1 MNRFPN
7 ILGEILNI
15 EEEDNDDLDV
25 LYAATRRSEGFSQG
39 WLRRHRGSVP
49 GHRTVNR
56 GRVEGH
62 ERLYRDYFATPCVY
76 EGFFRRRFRMS
87 RHLFLRIVNEVE
99 QYDPYFIQRTDAV
112 GVLGLSSLQKITAA
126 YRILAYGTPADS
138 VDEYIR
144 IGESTAIESLRR
156 FVKAVI
162 AMFGD
167 HYLRSPNNID
177 IARLL
182 QTGEQRGFPGMLGSI
197 DCMHWKWKNCPTAWQ
212 GMYTGHCHEP
222 TIILEAVASQDL
234 WIWHAF
240 FGLPGS
246 LNDINVLDR
255 SPVFTLL
262 ANGHAPPV
270 NYIINGH
277 EYRMG
282 YYLADGIYPN
292 WSTFVKTIPC
302 PQGLKKKHF
311 AKAQESA
318 RKDVERAFGVLQAR
332 FAIVRGPARFWD
344 EEILADIM
352 KACIIMHNM
361 VIEDEGD
368 IGNND
373 FDGSDANP
381 PVQVSHAYTPELED
395 FMQTHYQ
402 IRDSVTHSQLQSDLI
417 EHLWQRHGD

>member
-15 EEEDNDDLDV
+15 EEEDNDDLDM

-39 WLRRHRGSVP
+39 RIRRHHGSVQ
-49 GHRTVNR
+49 GHRMVNR
-56 GRVEGH
+56 DRVEGH

-76 EGFFRRRFRMS
+76 ESFFRKRFRMS
-87 RHLFLRIVNEVE
+87 RPFFPRIVNEIE
-99 QYDPYFIQRTDAV
+99 QYDSYFIQKTDAV

-126 YRILAYGTPADS
+126 YRIFAYGTLADS

-144 IGESTAIESLRR
+144 IGESTTIESLRR
-156 FVKAVI
+156 FVKDVI
-162 AMFGD
+162 AMFGN
-167 HYLRSPNNID
+167 HYLRSPINID

-182 QTGEQRGFPGMLGSI
+182 QTGERRGFPDMLGSI

-222 TIILEAVASQDL
+222 TIILEAAASQDL

-270 NYIINGH
+270 NYIINDH
-277 EYRMG
+277 EYRMR

-302 PQGLKKKHF
+302 PQGLKKKYF

-318 RKDVERAFGVLQAR
+318 RKDVERTFGVVQAR
-332 FAIVRGPARFWD
+332 FAIMRGLARFWD
-344 EEILADIM
+344 EETLADIM
-352 KACIIMHNM
+352 KTCIIMHNM

-381 PVQVSHAYTPELED
+381 SIQVSHAYAPELED
-395 FMQTHYQ
+395 FMQTHY
-402 IRDSVTHSQLQSDLI
+402 
-417 EHLWQRHGD
+417 

>member
-1 MNRFPN
+1 M
-7 ILGEILNI
+7 
-15 EEEDNDDLDV
+15 
-25 LYAATRRSEGFSQG
+25 
-39 WLRRHRGSVP
+39 
-49 GHRTVNR
+49 
-56 GRVEGH
+56 
-62 ERLYRDYFATPCVY
+62 
-76 EGFFRRRFRMS
+76 
-87 RHLFLRIVNEVE
+87 
-99 QYDPYFIQRTDAV
+99 
-112 GVLGLSSLQKITAA
+112 QKITVV
-126 YRILAYGTPADS
+126 YRILAYGTPVDS
-138 VDEYIR
+138 EDEYIR

-156 FVKAVI
+156 FVKSVI

-177 IARLL
+177 IAQLL
-182 QTGEQRGFPGMLGSI
+182 QTGEERGFPGMLGSI

-212 GMYTGHCHEP
+212 GMYTGHCHEQ
-222 TIILEAVASQDL
+222 TIILEVVASQDL

-282 YYLADGIYPN
+282 YYLANGIYPN
-292 WSTFVKTIPC
+292 WLTFVKTISC

-318 RKDVERAFGVLQAR
+318 RKDVERAFGVLQAY
-332 FAIVRGPARFWD
+332 FAIVRGPTRFWD
-344 EEILADIM
+344 EETLADIM

-368 IGNND
+368 IGNNV

-381 PVQVSHAYTPELED
+381 PVKVSHAHTPELED

-402 IRDSVTHSQLQSDLI
+402 IRDSVTHSQLQSNFI
-417 EHLWQRHGD
+417 EYLWQRHGD

>member
-15 EEEDNDDLDV
+15 EEEDNDDLDM

-39 WLRRHRGSVP
+39 RIRRHHGSVQ
-49 GHRTVNR
+49 GHRMVNR
-56 GRVEGH
+56 DRVEGH

-76 EGFFRRRFRMS
+76 ESFFRKRFRMS
-87 RHLFLRIVNEVE
+87 RPFFPRIVNEIE
-99 QYDPYFIQRTDAV
+99 QYDSYFIQKTDAV

-126 YRILAYGTPADS
+126 YRIFAYGTLADS

-156 FVKAVI
+156 FVKDVI
-162 AMFGD
+162 AMFGN
-167 HYLRSPNNID
+167 HYLRSPINID

-182 QTGEQRGFPGMLGSI
+182 QTGERRGFPDMLGSI

-246 LNDINVLDR
+246 LNDINVLDK

-270 NYIINGH
+270 NYIINDH
-277 EYRMG
+277 EYRMR

-302 PQGLKKKHF
+302 PQGLKKKYF

-318 RKDVERAFGVLQAR
+318 RKDVERTFGVVQAR
-332 FAIVRGPARFWD
+332 FAIMRGLARFWD
-344 EEILADIM
+344 EETLADIM
-352 KACIIMHNM
+352 KTCIIMHNM

-368 IGNND
+368 IDNND

-381 PVQVSHAYTPELED
+381 SIQVSHAYAPELED
-395 FMQTHYQ
+395 FMQTHY
-402 IRDSVTHSQLQSDLI
+402 
-417 EHLWQRHGD
+417 

>member
-1 MNRFPN
+1 M
-7 ILGEILNI
+7 
-15 EEEDNDDLDV
+15 
-25 LYAATRRSEGFSQG
+25 LYVATRRSEGFSQG
-39 WLRRHRGSVP
+39 RIRRHRGSVP
-49 GHRTVNR
+49 GHKRVNR
-56 GRVEGH
+56 DRVEGH

-76 EGFFRRRFRMS
+76 ESFFRRRFRMS
-87 RHLFLRIVNEVE
+87 RPLFLRIVNEVE
-99 QYDPYFIQRTDAV
+99 QYNPYFIQRTYAI
-112 GVLGLSSLQKITAA
+112 GVLGFSSIQKITIA
-126 YRILAYGTPADS
+126 YRILAYGTPTDS

-156 FVKAVI
+156 FVKIVI

-167 HYLRSPNNID
+167 HYLRSLNNID

-182 QTGEQRGFPGMLGSI
+182 QTGKQRGFPGMLGSI
-197 DCMHWKWKNCPTAWQ
+197 DCMLWKWKNCPTTWQ
-212 GMYTGHCHEP
+212 GMNTGHCHEQ

-240 FGLPGS
+240 FRLPGS

-255 SPVFTLL
+255 SPLFTLL
-262 ANGHAPPV
+262 ANGRAPLV

-282 YYLADGIYPN
+282 YYLTDGIYPN

-311 AKAQESA
+311 AKAQELA
-318 RKDVERAFGVLQAR
+318 RKDVEWAFGVLQAR

-344 EEILADIM
+344 EETLADIM
-352 KACIIMHNM
+352 KVCIIMHNM
-361 VIEDEGD
+361 FIEDEGD
-368 IGNND
+368 IDNID

-381 PVQVSHAYTPELED
+381 PLEVSHSYTPELAD
-395 FMQTHYQ
+395 FMQIHYQ
-402 IRDSVTHSQLQSDLI
+402 IRDSATHSQLQSNLI
-417 EHLWQRHGD
+417 EHLWERHGE

>member
-1 MNRFPN
+1 M
-7 ILGEILNI
+7 
-15 EEEDNDDLDV
+15 
-25 LYAATRRSEGFSQG
+25 
-39 WLRRHRGSVP
+39 
-49 GHRTVNR
+49 VNR
-56 GRVEGH
+56 DRVEGH
-62 ERLYRDYFATPCVY
+62 GRLYHDYFATPYAY
-76 EGFFRRRFRMS
+76 ESFFRRRFRMS
-87 RHLFLRIVNEVE
+87 RPLFLRIVNEVE
-99 QYDPYFIQRTDAV
+99 QYDPYFIQRTNAI
-112 GVLGLSSLQKITAA
+112 GVLDLSSLQKITAA
-126 YRILAYGTPADS
+126 YKILAYGTPADF

-167 HYLRSPNNID
+167 HYLRSPNSID

-182 QTGEQRGFPGMLGSI
+182 QTGEQRGFPDMLGSI

-212 GMYTGHCHEP
+212 GMYTGHCHKP

-240 FGLPGS
+240 FGLLGS
-246 LNDINVLDR
+246 LNDINVLHR

-292 WSTFVKTIPC
+292 WSTFVKIIPC
-302 PQGLKKKHF
+302 PQGLKKTHF
-311 AKAQESA
+311 AKAQELA

-332 FAIVRGPARFWD
+332 FTIVRGQARF
-344 EEILADIM
+344 
-352 KACIIMHNM
+352 
-361 VIEDEGD
+361 
-368 IGNND
+368 
-373 FDGSDANP
+373 
-381 PVQVSHAYTPELED
+381 
-395 FMQTHYQ
+395 
-402 IRDSVTHSQLQSDLI
+402 
-417 EHLWQRHGD
+417 